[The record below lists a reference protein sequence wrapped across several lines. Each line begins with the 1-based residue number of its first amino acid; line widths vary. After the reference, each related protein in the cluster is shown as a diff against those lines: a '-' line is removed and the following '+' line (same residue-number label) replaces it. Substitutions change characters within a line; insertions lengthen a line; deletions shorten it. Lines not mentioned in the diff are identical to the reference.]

1 MPPIE
6 YVVLMGRGY
15 QRREGAL
22 ISSRLLQLQVM
33 RASVRSVGYTDGK
46 STLIEFRRADK
57 RPYFHDG
64 LQRTF
69 CGCRRQ
75 VEQRRRPY
83 KIR

>member
-46 STLIEFRRADK
+46 STLLSF
-57 RPYFHDG
+57 DG
-64 LQRTF
+64 PINVRIFMTA
-69 CGCRRQ
+69 CNARS
-75 VEQRRRPY
+75 VDVVA
-83 KIR
+83 K